1 MGADPSRGPRPLA
14 RARRRR
20 RRRAQGVEPPA
31 EPRPGGGAMQ
41 APPQGSK
48 HWPAPPLAP
57 VAASLLGA
65 WCNVLEFDEQLP
77 QVPWPSAVGS
87 GTTTRALCLCLV
99 LRFDRARSAV
109 SPPQAQTTPACPA
122 WPQQASA
129 PQGPPPG
136 SHINSSAPKLC
147 LQA

>member
-1 MGADPSRGPRPLA
+1 
-14 RARRRR
+14 
-20 RRRAQGVEPPA
+20 
-31 EPRPGGGAMQ
+31 MQ

-87 GTTTRALCLCLV
+87 GTALGRCVSAWSLGLTGP
-99 LRFDRARSAV
+99 AIAV
-109 SPPQAQTTPACPA
+109 SPPQAQTTPACSLA
-122 WPQQASA
+122 QQASA
-129 PQGPPPG
+129 AGPRLEAR
-136 SHINSSAPKLC
+136 NSSSP
-147 LQA
+147 